1 MHQRI
6 TSGLQAVAGRNN
18 LHRAGT
24 RPVPSINIGRDDRQ
38 AERGTSRLDGGVNLK
53 IRRPEVLGRATAGVL
68 DGVLALLEIIINL
81 RVAPAKHMRVRITMI
96 LDAKAGILNGI
107 ESRHIA
113 ADPVSPDKEGGPG
126 TCIFEVINQRR

>member
-1 MHQRI
+1 MHQGDA
-6 TSGLQAVAGRNN
+6 TALQAITGGNDLRC
-18 LHRAGT
+18 AGT
-24 RPVPSINIGRDDRQ
+24 SPVTSVHGIRDNRETQ
-38 AERGTSRLDGGVNLK
+38 CCTGRLDGGVDLE
-53 IRRPEVLGRATAGVL
+53 IRRTEVPGRAAPGVL
-68 DGVLALLEIIINL
+68 DGVLTLLEIIINL